1 MGLLDRFEGMIIDK
15 AAAAVLDMVENHPGE
30 AHEIAARLQE
40 CGLGHLVQSWVGPGV
55 NLNVTPDQIRG
66 VLAEEHVARVA
77 ARLGISEQD
86 ATAKIA
92 ELLPMVMSGVAKNG
106 RLPGVT

>member
-1 MGLLDRFEGMIIDK
+1 M
-15 AAAAVLDMVENHPGE
+15 
-30 AHEIAARLQE
+30 
-40 CGLGHLVQSWVGPGV
+40 

-77 ARLGISEQD
+77 ASGLGISEQD

-106 RLPGVT
+106 RLPGVK

>member
-66 VLAEEHVARVA
+66 VLAEEGTW
-77 ARLGISEQD
+77 LGS
-86 ATAKIA
+86 
-92 ELLPMVMSGVAKNG
+92 PPGSGFPS
-106 RLPGVT
+106 RMPRRRSRSRCRW